1 MLADLEQK
9 RANLEQTLLRNHGQ
23 TAETGAHA
31 LEFNYRNLAK
41 GGPMRS
47 LPLMRT
53 EYWNLS
59 TNTVRSG
66 NTAHIESLTD
76 VENYLLPQAQ
86 VGASSLY
93 TWGVAD
99 GLIVSAVPT
108 QPGVTIAPGVALDA
122 AGHLIALA
130 ANGFAIV
137 DANVDP
143 NQVQNIPTVR
153 VDPTGV
159 VLSSAGLS
167 GECFLTLT
175 WREVLDP
182 SQPANAPVLLHA
194 PWLRLLGVAGFQ
206 DTGDQVILARVT
218 LDPTGL
224 VTGLAVEGRRLV
236 GLPASRLELRRPRA
250 VPVPALSV
258 DHLPTA
264 ELRARA
270 EGGLELNLL
279 PLNSPPWPA
288 LTVGAAAG
296 SLALAPQGGNVGIGT
311 AVPAAGLDINRG
323 ATSDLALRLV
333 SSGPNWGSGMQFSNT
348 AVNAKTYGLY
358 AGSDG
363 KWHFADQDNHVDRLV
378 IDQSG
383 NLSIG
388 IGASQA
394 QRTLHVEGSEIHSGG
409 PGGGFSFMNR
419 GTAGFVNSPGAGER
433 WVWYALGGSARLWSG
448 GDKLT
453 ISPTGEGGGLDV
465 ARRMRV
471 RQGGDGSAGIWFF
484 QTGPQ
489 ADRAFVGMSDDTH
502 VGFWGNT
509 GVGWGLV
516 MDTSSGYVN
525 IGGGLDVRS
534 TGTAVSGHG
543 GSGFFVSGVYGD
555 GNLAM
560 LANGTNTG
568 IWAAGNGYGIVAAS
582 TGTAGQFF
590 GSVNITGT
598 LSKGGGGFKIDH
610 PLDPANKY
618 LSHSF
623 VESPEMLNIYNGHI
637 TTDDHG
643 EATVVLPDYF
653 ETLNRDFRYQ
663 LTPIG
668 QMAQLAVIGE
678 IRDNRFTIQTDKPGV
693 TVSWQVT
700 GVRQD
705 PWANTHRITVEEA
718 KPEAERSFYLHP
730 EVHRQPETRSILA
743 AQHGEEM
750 LVRIRK

>member
-1 MLADLEQK
+1 
-9 RANLEQTLLRNHGQ
+9 
-23 TAETGAHA
+23 
-31 LEFNYRNLAK
+31 
-41 GGPMRS
+41 
-47 LPLMRT
+47 
-53 EYWNLS
+53 
-59 TNTVRSG
+59 
-66 NTAHIESLTD
+66 
-76 VENYLLPQAQ
+76 
-86 VGASSLY
+86 
-93 TWGVAD
+93 
-99 GLIVSAVPT
+99 
-108 QPGVTIAPGVALDA
+108 
-122 AGHLIALA
+122 
-130 ANGFAIV
+130 
-137 DANVDP
+137 
-143 NQVQNIPTVR
+143 VR

-159 VLSSAGLS
+159 VLSTAGLS

-182 SQPANAPVLLHA
+182 SQPPNAPVLLHA
-194 PWLRLLGVAGFQ
+194 PWLRLLGIADFQ

-218 LDPTGL
+218 LDTTGL
-224 VTGLAVEGRRLV
+224 VTGLSVEGRRLV

-250 VPVPALSV
+250 ASAPTLSV
-258 DHLPTA
+258 DHLPAA

-270 EGGLELNLL
+270 DGGLELNLL
-279 PLNSPPWPA
+279 PPSGPPRPA
-288 LTVGAAAG
+288 LTVEGLTG
-296 SLALAPQGGNVGIGT
+296 HLALISQGGNVGIGT
-311 AVPAAGLDINRG
+311 
-323 ATSDLALRLV
+323 T
-333 SSGPNWGSGMQFSNT
+333 
-348 AVNAKTYGLY
+348 
-358 AGSDG
+358 
-363 KWHFADQDNHVDRLV
+363 
-378 IDQSG
+378 
-383 NLSIG
+383 
-388 IGASQA
+388 
-394 QRTLHVEGSEIHSGG
+394 
-409 PGGGFSFMNR
+409 
-419 GTAGFVNSPGAGER
+419 SPGAPLEIRGSGDPLFLINHTGAAGHP
-433 WVWYALGGSARLWSG
+433 ALWLQQDGAPKAFLWWDQANNRLNLGTPTTNPIVSLQNNGNVGIGTATPQGKLEVSGDIRAGNSDLYFTKTDHNHTGIGNTPGFAAIENAANYDALMILGRAGTARGRYVRLWDYLQING
-448 GDKLT
+448 GMEVTGSSNIGGNLAVGGTLT
-453 ISPTGEGGGLDV
+453 AGGNVTYNG
-465 ARRMRV
+465 A
-471 RQGGDGSAGIWFF
+471 
-484 QTGPQ
+484 
-489 ADRAFVGMSDDTH
+489 
-502 VGFWGNT
+502 
-509 GVGWGLV
+509 
-516 MDTSSGYVN
+516 VN
-525 IGGGLDVRS
+525 ISGGLDVRS

-568 IWAAGNGYGIVAAS
+568 IWAAGNSYGVVAAS

-623 VESPEMLNIYNGHI
+623 VESPEMLNIYNGNT
-637 TTDDHG
+637 TTDERG

-668 QMAQLAVIGE
+668 QIAQAAVIGE

-750 LVRIRK
+750 LEQIRK